1 MKIAVIGGA
10 GVRTVI
16 FINGLLARY
25 KALHIDEVALYD
37 INQEKQQIITKLC
50 RHVVNRNH
58 KDLIVTESAVSR
70 RNPLKLLRT
79 MLPAYMTALGTQ
91 SSAATIPVLWM
102 KQSH

>member
-37 INQEKQQIITKLC
+37 INHSLLPRCLPGC
-50 RHVVNRNH
+50 R
-58 KDLIVTESAVSR
+58 SC
-70 RNPLKLLRT
+70 P
-79 MLPAYMTALGTQ
+79 
-91 SSAATIPVLWM
+91 
-102 KQSH
+102 

>member
-50 RHVVNRNH
+50 RHVVR
-58 KDLIVTESAVSR
+58 I
-70 RNPLKLLRT
+70 
-79 MLPAYMTALGTQ
+79 
-91 SSAATIPVLWM
+91 
-102 KQSH
+102 

>member
-37 INQEKQQIITKLC
+37 INQEKQQIKTVPSC
-50 RHVVNRNH
+50 
-58 KDLIVTESAVSR
+58 
-70 RNPLKLLRT
+70 
-79 MLPAYMTALGTQ
+79 G
-91 SSAATIPVLWM
+91 
-102 KQSH
+102 KQKSQGSDCNGICGCA

>member
-58 KDLIVTESAVSR
+58 KDLIVTESADGRLFLQGAYFVLKTR
-70 RNPLKLLRT
+70 RGGGDHAR
-79 MLPAYMTALGTQ
+79 
-91 SSAATIPVLWM
+91 VLD
-102 KQSH
+102 